1 MRNKFWNRV
10 LVALSGLFI
19 FAAGVLLFLVS
30 FLSLFSI
37 SLSLGGTE
45 LSQLLN
51 GLAVWQKILLMLG
64 GVAVA
69 ALGLHDLSIP
79 FPSRRERGFI
89 MQHTELGD
97 MSISMNAL
105 DTMVRHCVDQHKE
118 LTVKSTRISRVK
130 SGIVVEIRIM
140 LAAGVNI
147 PLTVNALQ
155 KQVKQYIMSCSGVE
169 VYEVKVLVET
179 GIPNGKVHHGQE
191 LVLEPQTAAQPVKT
205 EASIE
210 TAGAEGCCGERAG
223 AGSHRRRGSPCGH
236 GGRNRRRR
244 PLGRN
249 AGKRRRDRKPAG
261 RDPFGQRGIRSG
273 SHGRE

>member
-191 LVLEPQTAAQPVKT
+191 LVLEPQTAVQPVKT
-205 EASIE
+205 EAPVE
-210 TAGAEGCCGERAG
+210 TAEEPKAAAVNEPEPEVTAEEEA
-223 AGSHRRRGSPCGH
+223 
-236 GGRNRRRR
+236 
-244 PLGRN
+244 
-249 AGKRRRDRKPAG
+249 PAVTAEETEE
-261 RDPFGQRGIRSG
+261 DACWEETQEKEEIENQPEETLSA
-273 SHGRE
+273 SKE